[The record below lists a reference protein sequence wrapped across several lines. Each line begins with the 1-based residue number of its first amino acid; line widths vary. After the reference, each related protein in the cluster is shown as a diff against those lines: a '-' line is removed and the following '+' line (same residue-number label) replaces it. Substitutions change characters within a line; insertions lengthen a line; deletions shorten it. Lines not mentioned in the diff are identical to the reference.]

1 MPFFLPSRLVELKY
15 LTGEPD
21 PEFEALAKSYLDD
34 IDFAFFVAEF
44 GYTRSE
50 YEELTPRQVNF
61 IKKAWEDREVRQT
74 NLINMAV
81 NNSLANLHRKKGRS
95 PIPLW
100 QKAEKV
106 DVEKAK
112 DHVSIIK
119 AMDKRDGDGW
129 IKKIW
134 AANRRTK
141 RGNGK

>member
-15 LTGEPD
+15 LTGESD
-21 PEFEALAKSYLDD
+21 PEFQTLARSYLDD

-44 GYTRSE
+44 GYTRSD

-134 AANRRTK
+134 AANRRAK